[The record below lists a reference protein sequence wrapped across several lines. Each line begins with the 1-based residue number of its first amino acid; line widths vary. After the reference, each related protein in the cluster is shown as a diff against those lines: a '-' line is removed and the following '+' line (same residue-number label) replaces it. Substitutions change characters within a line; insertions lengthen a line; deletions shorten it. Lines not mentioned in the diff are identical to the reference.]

1 MAGKEEGCS
10 VDAGLE
16 LIRNQDPAAA
26 DFSVLQA
33 GTSSFAG
40 PPVLLASAQAGRD
53 RSSEAARDTQVST
66 WRLQCQF

>member
-16 LIRNQDPAAA
+16 LIRNQAPAAAA

-40 PPVLLASAQAGRD
+40 PPVLLANAQAGRD

-66 WRLQCQF
+66 CQF